1 MRTELLVSALALSL
15 TACATEWKPQSP
27 PATKLCQQPKTDK
40 IVAPPMSSVQ
50 EWVEKGPLWAVD
62 VLETL
67 RLERQ
72 YRAIENKCHTGELP

>member
-1 MRTELLVSALALSL
+1 
-15 TACATEWKPQSP
+15 
-27 PATKLCQQPKTDK
+27 
-40 IVAPPMSSVQ
+40 MSSVQ